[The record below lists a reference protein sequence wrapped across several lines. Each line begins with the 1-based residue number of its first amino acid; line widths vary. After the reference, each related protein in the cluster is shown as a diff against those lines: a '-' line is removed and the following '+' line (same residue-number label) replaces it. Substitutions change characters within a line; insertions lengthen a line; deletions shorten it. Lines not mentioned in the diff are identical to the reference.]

1 MQTQKVMIKNKQEEW
16 TLDKILKS
24 KLNVIVNKSN
34 GYSHSWMEIEN
45 YSFDKHSQKR
55 KCPFTK
61 NESLDI
67 LFLTDKPT
75 GKIKNSSQISFS

>member
-1 MQTQKVMIKNKQEEW
+1 MQTQKIRLNDKEQTWTIAQIKE
-16 TLDKILKS
+16 S
-24 KLNVIVNKSN
+24 GLNVLVNKSN